1 MPSEN
6 FRRQL
11 RQEVQTW
18 QTDGLINPTQL
29 QQLSDR
35 YQLDRLDL
43 QDKNRF
49 TRILIGLGCILIG
62 LGVITFV
69 AANWQDIPRGARVAM
84 LLSLF
89 ASINF
94 AGFWLWKGSRD
105 QWQSRLGE
113 GFLLLGS
120 LVLGANMALMA
131 QMFHIGGSPHELFL
145 TWGIGVLL
153 MAYSLRLTS
162 LGGLAIMLIGIGYW
176 WGWWQV
182 SRTDEFSILNL
193 IIHQMPLVAGL
204 MYLPL
209 AYWCRPLAG
218 NSKRSRVLFLFTA
231 IAVGSSLSNAIS
243 TNALQSGLGLAMVAI
258 LPAALL
264 WGYDDS
270 LWNDL
275 LRRPSSRISRPFQ
288 KLARGVAVLLLGSL
302 LYWLSFKGAWSLTH
316 STSPNFEL
324 PEWRSLPSILILTV
338 LMVVEWVYLV
348 RSGRTRS
355 GRLRVNLNTVIVG
368 SFLVILGLL
377 IYWDTEISQIQ
388 ILATFV
394 SNVLL
399 AMLGIGTIRE
409 SLGTGDR
416 RLFWFGIV
424 LLALQI
430 YSRLLEY
437 QTGLLL
443 KSLVF
448 VLCGVGI
455 IAAGLWFERYVRTIA
470 PSPQILP
477 EESL

>member
-1 MPSEN
+1 MPSEH

-11 RQEVQTW
+11 RQEVQNW
-18 QTDGLINPTQL
+18 QTDGLISPTQF
-29 QQLSDR
+29 QQLHDR
-35 YQLDRLDL
+35 YQFDRLDTH
-43 QDKNRF
+43 DKNRF
-49 TRILIGLGCILIG
+49 TRILIGLGCVLIG

-69 AANWQDIPRGARVAM
+69 AANWQEIPRAARVVM

-89 ASINF
+89 VSVSF
-94 AGFWLWKGSRD
+94 GGFWLWKGSPD
-105 QWQSRLGE
+105 QWQNRLGE

-120 LVLGANMALMA
+120 LILGANMALMA
-131 QMFHIGGSPHELFL
+131 QMFHISGAPHELFL

-162 LGGLAIMLIGIGYW
+162 LGGLAVMLIGIGYW
-176 WGWWQV
+176 WGWWEV
-182 SRTDEFSILNL
+182 SRTNELSVLNL
-193 IIHQMPLVAGL
+193 IVHQMPLVAGL

-209 AYWCRPLAG
+209 AYWCR
-218 NSKRSRVLFLFTA
+218 SRVLFLFTA
-231 IAVGSSLSNAIS
+231 IAVGSSLINAAS
-243 TNALQSGLGLAMVAI
+243 TDALRSGLVLAIVAL

-275 LRRPSSRISRPFQ
+275 LRRQPPAGNSGRSPQITRPFQ
-288 KLARGVAVLLLGSL
+288 RLARRFAILFLGSL
-302 LYWLSFKGAWSLTH
+302 LYFMSFKGVWSVTH
-316 STSPNFEL
+316 TIPSYMDL
-324 PEWRSLPSILILTV
+324 PDWRSLPSVLILTV
-338 LMVVEWVYLV
+338 LTIVEWVYLV
-348 RSGRTRS
+348 RSSRTRS
-355 GRLRVNLNTVIVG
+355 GRLRVNLNTAIIG
-368 SFLVILGLL
+368 SFLAIAGLL
-377 IYWDTEISQIQ
+377 LYWDTEISPIQ
-388 ILATFV
+388 IFATFI

-399 AMLGIGTIRE
+399 ALLGIGTIRE

-416 RLFWFGIV
+416 RPFWFGII

-430 YSRLLEY
+430 LSRLLEY
-437 QTGLLL
+437 ETGLLL

-455 IAAGLWFERYVRTIA
+455 IAAGLWFERYVRTIT

>member
-1 MPSEN
+1 MPSES

-11 RQEVQTW
+11 RQEVQHW
-18 QTDGLINPTQL
+18 QTDGLISPTQF
-29 QQLSDR
+29 QQLRDR
-35 YQLDRLDL
+35 YQFDHLDTH
-43 QDKNRF
+43 DKNRF
-49 TRILIGLGCILIG
+49 TRILIGLGCVLIG

-69 AANWQDIPRGARVAM
+69 AANWQDIPRVARVAM

-89 ASINF
+89 VSVNF
-94 AGFWLWKGSRD
+94 GGFWLWKGSHDR
-105 QWQSRLGE
+105 WQTRLGE

-120 LVLGANMALMA
+120 LILGANMSLMA

-162 LGGLAIMLIGIGYW
+162 LGGLAILLIGIGYW
-176 WGWWQV
+176 MSWWEV
-182 SRTDEFSILNL
+182 SRTNEFSVLNS
-193 IIHQMPLVAGL
+193 IVHQMPLLAGL

-209 AYWCRPLAG
+209 AYWCR
-218 NSKRSRVLFLFTA
+218 SRFLFFFTA
-231 IAVGSSLSNAIS
+231 IAVGSSLINAIS
-243 TNALQSGLGLAMVAI
+243 TNALRSGLVLAIVAI

-275 LRRPSSRISRPFQ
+275 LRRRSSQIARPFQ
-288 KLARGVAVLLLGSL
+288 QLARGFAILFLGGL
-302 LYWLSFKGAWSLTH
+302 LYSMSFKSGWSVTH
-316 STSPNFEL
+316 VLPPSFDL
-324 PEWRSLPSILILTV
+324 PEWRSLPSVLILTV
-338 LMVVEWVYLV
+338 LTIVEWVYLV
-348 RSGRTRS
+348 RSSRTRS
-355 GRLRVNLNTVIVG
+355 GRLRVNLNTVMVG
-368 SFLVILGLL
+368 SFLAIAALL

-388 ILATFV
+388 IVATFI

-399 AMLGIGTIRE
+399 AVLGIGTIRE

-416 RLFWFGIV
+416 RPFWFGIF
-424 LLALQI
+424 LLTLQI
-430 YSRLLEY
+430 LSRLLEY
-437 QTGLLL
+437 ETSLLL
-443 KSLVF
+443 KSLMF

-477 EESL
+477 EELL

>member
-11 RQEVQTW
+11 RQEVQNW
-18 QTDGLINPTQL
+18 QTDGLISPTQF
-29 QQLSDR
+29 QQLHDR
-35 YQLDRLDL
+35 YQFDRLDTH
-43 QDKNRF
+43 DKNRF
-49 TRILIGLGCILIG
+49 TRILISLGCVLIG

-69 AANWQDIPRGARVAM
+69 AANWQDIPRIARVAM

-89 ASINF
+89 VSVNF
-94 AGFWLWKGSRD
+94 AGFWLWKRSHD
-105 QWQSRLGE
+105 QWQNRLGE

-120 LVLGANMALMA
+120 LILGANMALMA
-131 QMFHIGGSPHELFL
+131 QMFHISGSPHELFL

-162 LGGLAIMLIGIGYW
+162 LSGLAVLLIGIGYW
-176 WGWWQV
+176 WGWWEV
-182 SRTDEFSILNL
+182 SRTNEFSVLNL
-193 IIHQMPLVAGL
+193 IVHQMPLVAGL

-209 AYWCRPLAG
+209 AYWCR
-218 NSKRSRVLFLFTA
+218 SRVLFLLTA
-231 IAVGSSLSNAIS
+231 IAVSSALTNIVS
-243 TNALQSGLGLAMVAI
+243 TNAIRSGLVLAIVAV
-258 LPAALL
+258 LPTALL

-275 LRRPSSRISRPFQ
+275 LRRQSPHLTRPFQ
-288 KLARGVAVLLLGSL
+288 RLARRVAILFLGGL
-302 LYWLSFKGAWSLTH
+302 LYFMSFKSGWSVTH
-316 STSPNFEL
+316 TISSNFGL
-324 PEWRSLPSILILTV
+324 PEWRSLPSVLILTV
-338 LMVVEWVYLV
+338 LTIVEWVYLV

-355 GRLRVNLNTVIVG
+355 GRLRVNLNTVVIG
-368 SFLVILGLL
+368 SFLAIAGLL
-377 IYWDTEISQIQ
+377 IYWNTEMGEIQ
-388 ILATFV
+388 IFATFV

-399 AMLGIGTIRE
+399 ALLGIGTIRE

-416 RLFWFGIV
+416 RPFWFGII

-430 YSRLLEY
+430 LSRLLEY
-437 QTGLLL
+437 ETGLLL

-448 VLCGVGI
+448 VLCGVGV